1 MQQKLH
7 VIQNQQHLDPEKL
20 PGKVVVV
27 FDVIFAT
34 TTIAMALANG
44 ASEVITVPEIEDARK
59 LGADG
64 VVLAGEKNAVI
75 PSGFQTFAPLGLS
88 KCELKQ
94 KKLVLVSTNG
104 TVALHRARTAAH
116 LYSGAIVNATA
127 LCEHILA
134 HHKNETILLVCA
146 ASKDKFN
153 IEDFAGAG
161 MVASILTQ
169 AAQQRFCLSDSA
181 VASITIAKSS
191 PLNELLMYSRV
202 GNVVAKLNLSADT
215 ELSSKQDYFPVVPK
229 YLNGRLLN
237 IS

>member
-44 ASEVITVPEIEDARK
+44 ASEVITVPEIDDARK

-64 VVLAGEKNAVI
+64 VVLAGEKNAEI

-94 KKLVLVSTNG
+94 KKLV
-104 TVALHRARTAAH
+104 
-116 LYSGAIVNATA
+116 NA
-127 LCEHILA
+127 
-134 HHKNETILLVCA
+134 
-146 ASKDKFN
+146 KDCK
-153 IEDFAGAG
+153 
-161 MVASILTQ
+161 
-169 AAQQRFCLSDSA
+169 
-181 VASITIAKSS
+181 K
-191 PLNELLMYSRV
+191 
-202 GNVVAKLNLSADT
+202 
-215 ELSSKQDYFPVVPK
+215 
-229 YLNGRLLN
+229 
-237 IS
+237 